1 MGRGIIKLE
10 KGGESRYLEWS
21 TIVDAPVT
29 WGMTLDEFKEYYRDE
44 YGAEGMRRLAERMAR
59 TELKGTSFYL
69 DADVSHTIRHNR
81 AGDCEACLAPDQIWE
96 KYVDRAPSK

>member
-29 WGMTLDEFKEYYRDE
+29 WGMTLDEFNEYYRHE
-44 YGAEGMRRLAERMAR
+44 YGAEGMRRLPDRMAR

-69 DADVSHTIRHNR
+69 DADVSDTIGHNR
-81 AGDCEACLAPDQIWE
+81 AGDSDVSLTHGQIWE